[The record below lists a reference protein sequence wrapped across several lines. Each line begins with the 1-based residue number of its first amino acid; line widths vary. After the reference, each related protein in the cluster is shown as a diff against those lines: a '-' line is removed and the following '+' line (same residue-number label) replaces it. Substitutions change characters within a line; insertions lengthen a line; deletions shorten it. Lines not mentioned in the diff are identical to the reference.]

1 MHPQLQALRHPL
13 LDRASGQQRAAC
25 RTDESLLSAEDELR
39 AWRSCLVLVTD
50 TAKATGVKSNQN
62 IYIYMQTE
70 RSRAGAIRKAKRL
83 WVSSSKLGTGKERR
97 CPAQKCLPASQ
108 LRSSS
113 RCNEMR

>member
-62 IYIYMQTE
+62 KYIY
-70 RSRAGAIRKAKRL
+70 ANRKESG
-83 WVSSSKLGTGKERR
+83 WSNS
-97 CPAQKCLPASQ
+97 
-108 LRSSS
+108 
-113 RCNEMR
+113 